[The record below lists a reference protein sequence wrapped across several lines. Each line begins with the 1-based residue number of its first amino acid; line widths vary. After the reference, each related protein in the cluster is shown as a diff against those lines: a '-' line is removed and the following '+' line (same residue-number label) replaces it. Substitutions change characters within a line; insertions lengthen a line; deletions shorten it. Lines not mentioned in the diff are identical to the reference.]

1 MDISADPPKNGSRK
15 IFGEVRAWARGCMD
29 VDDGAG
35 CGRVGVGYDRK
46 FTSCTFDIRT
56 GRARFCALKCNSA
69 RVEAFSDGEPVM
81 KADV

>member
-46 FTSCTFDIRT
+46 FTS
-56 GRARFCALKCNSA
+56 
-69 RVEAFSDGEPVM
+69 
-81 KADV
+81 